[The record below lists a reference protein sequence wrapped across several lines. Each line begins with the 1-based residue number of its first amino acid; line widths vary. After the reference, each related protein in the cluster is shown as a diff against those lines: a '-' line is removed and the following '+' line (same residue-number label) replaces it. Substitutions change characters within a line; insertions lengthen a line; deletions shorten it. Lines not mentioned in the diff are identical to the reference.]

1 VRTMYIINFLAA
13 AALPLA
19 IASYGGHLAAKVLS
33 KIDRKRALCV
43 VWTLAV
49 LGVLLSGVQQV
60 FVYRSRTAD
69 GRRQAALA
77 AKDAEGRQQLQVEL
91 RATAEREDYLRTE
104 LDAIARFLRAPHP
117 GMDMRGVTDV
127 ASRMAEHAMHH

>member
-1 VRTMYIINFLAA
+1 MYLINFLAV

-19 IASYGGHLAAKVLS
+19 IAGYGGHLAAKLLD
-33 KIDRKRALCV
+33 KTDRKRALYV

-60 FVYRSRTAD
+60 FVYRSRKAD
-69 GRRQAALA
+69 DVRQAALT
-77 AKDAEGRQQLQVEL
+77 AKDAKARQELQEDL
-91 RATAEREDYLRTE
+91 NRTLQREDYLRTE

-117 GMDMRGVTDV
+117 GMGMRGITNV
-127 ASRMAEHAMHH
+127 ASQMAERAMHR

>member
-1 VRTMYIINFLAA
+1 MYILNFLAA

-19 IASYGGHLAAKVLS
+19 IAGYGGHLAAKLLS
-33 KIDRKRALCV
+33 KVDRKRALCV

-60 FVYRSRTAD
+60 FVYRSRRAD
-69 GRRQAALA
+69 GRRQATLA
-77 AKDAEGRQQLQVEL
+77 AKNAEDQQQLQLEL
-91 RATAEREDYLRTE
+91 QATVEREDYLRTE

-117 GMDMRGVTDV
+117 EMDMRGVTDT
-127 ASRMAEHAMHH
+127 AFRMAERAMHH